1 MQKYL
6 DDISADILKIPPFRD
21 SHIHFTIDGKPASE
35 EQILKIK
42 DDYRKNGIFSV
53 IDMGHKTGNGLIA
66 RKILENYINVKTAG
80 YAIYKKGSHGSFLGK
95 RVTEKEEIKSIIREI
110 SDAGADFIKVIVSG
124 VVCPKGGG
132 ISTTICFTPEE
143 LKIISDEAKEKNLTF
158 ACHANADSFIR
169 NSVEAGTSS
178 IEHGFYISNETLH
191 MMAEAGVSWT
201 PTIFP
206 LQSLKSQLESP
217 EKRYIDEVTENH
229 LSSINYAVSIGV
241 KLCIGTDSGSRDVEH
256 GKSFLNEL
264 QWFQKAGLSL
274 KQILS
279 AACMDME
286 EIEKGN
292 FLLVKKD
299 FIKTR
304 RIEAIYKDGELIQ

>member
-42 DDYRKNGIFSV
+42 DDYRNNGIFSV
-53 IDMGHKTGNGLIA
+53 IDMGHKTGNGLMA
-66 RKILENYINVKTAG
+66 RKILEDFINVKTAG

-132 ISTTICFTPEE
+132 ISTTIGFTPEE
-143 LKIISDEAKEKNLTF
+143 LKIISGEAKERNLTF

-169 NSVEAGTSS
+169 NSVEEGASS
-178 IEHGFYISNETLH
+178 IEHGFYISKETLH

-201 PTIFP
+201 PTIIP

-217 EKRYIDEVTENH
+217 EKRYIDELTDNH
-229 LSSINYAVSIGV
+229 LSYINYAVSIGV
-241 KLCIGTDSGSRDVEH
+241 KLNVGTDSGSRGVEH
-256 GKSFLNEL
+256 GRSFLDEL
-264 QWFQKAGLSL
+264 QWLQKAGLSL
-274 KQILS
+274 KQILP

-286 EIEKGN
+286 EMEKGN
-292 FLLVKKD
+292 FLLIKKD

-304 RIEAIYKDGELIQ
+304 KIEAIYNNGELIQ